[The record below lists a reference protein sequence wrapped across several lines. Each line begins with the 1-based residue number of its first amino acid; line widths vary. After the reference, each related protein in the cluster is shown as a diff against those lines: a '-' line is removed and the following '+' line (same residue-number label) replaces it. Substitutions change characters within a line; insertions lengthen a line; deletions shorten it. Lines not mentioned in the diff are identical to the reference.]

1 MNLKRFNRALVP
13 SCFKESE
20 ILYAKC
26 RLYIS
31 SKLSRSEMTLT
42 VRRNQNSFHD
52 LLKCATTI
60 AAKHDHERYFG
71 TGRQL
76 HLRCET
82 ILVEL
87 VRALT
92 RLRDWHPLFS

>member
-71 TGRQL
+71 YRT
-76 HLRCET
+76 T
-82 ILVEL
+82 I
-87 VRALT
+87 ALAM
-92 RLRDWHPLFS
+92 RDDSRRIWSER